1 MSNARGVNARGA
13 LGRYGE
19 ELAARR
25 LTEAGMTVLE
35 RNWRCG
41 RTGEIDI
48 VARDGDALVVCEVK
62 TRRAGAFE
70 HPMAA
75 VTPTKADRL
84 RGLARTLAA
93 GTRRG
98 PTGRRPHRRRGRRPP
113 RARRTRRGARTGGGL
128 MGFARTCSVAL
139 VGVEGVIVEV
149 QADLEPGV
157 AAFTLVGLPDKS
169 LTESKDRVRAAVVN
183 SGAEWPQKKLTVG
196 LSPASVPKA
205 GSGFDLAVACAV
217 LGASERIDPRMLS
230 DIVMIG
236 ELGLDGRVRP
246 VRGIL
251 PAVLAAA
258 EAGYEQVVVPE
269 CAAAEASLVPGVSV
283 LGVRTLRQLIAVL
296 ADEPVPDEEPDEGR
310 PDPLMAGLR
319 LPGTGAAT
327 GMHTVGAAQQ
337 DQGHDLADVVG
348 QLAAR
353 TAVEVAAAGGHHL
366 FLEGPPGAGKTMLAE
381 RLPAILPSL
390 AKEESLEVTA
400 VHSVAG
406 LLPAGKPLVDVPPY
420 CAPHH
425 SATMQALVGGG
436 QGVARPGAVS
446 LAHRGV
452 LFLDETPEF
461 SSQALDALR
470 QPLEAGHVVIAR
482 SAGVVRFP
490 AKFLMVLAANP
501 CPCGRFS
508 RTDDLCECP
517 PAAIRRYQARL
528 SGPLLDRVDL
538 RVEVD
543 RVTRSEL
550 SQSAARGESTAVV
563 AERVRAAR
571 ERAALRL
578 AGTLWRTNSEVP
590 GRELRSR
597 WHAAPGAMDEA
608 ERSLERGLLTAR
620 GLDRVLRV
628 AWTIADLVGHDR
640 PDAADV
646 NLALQLRTG
655 VPRGMPM
662 AIGALT

>member
-1 MSNARGVNARGA
+1 
-13 LGRYGE
+13 
-19 ELAARR
+19 
-25 LTEAGMTVLE
+25 
-35 RNWRCG
+35 
-41 RTGEIDI
+41 
-48 VARDGDALVVCEVK
+48 
-62 TRRAGAFE
+62 
-70 HPMAA
+70 
-75 VTPTKADRL
+75 
-84 RGLARTLAA
+84 
-93 GTRRG
+93 
-98 PTGRRPHRRRGRRPP
+98 
-113 RARRTRRGARTGGGL
+113 
-128 MGFARTCSVAL
+128 MGFARTCAVAL
-139 VGVEGVIVEV
+139 VGVEGVVVEV

-169 LTESKDRVRAAVVN
+169 LTESRDRVRAAVVN
-183 SGAEWPQKKLTVG
+183 SGGEWPQKKLTVG

-217 LGASERIDPRMLS
+217 LGAAERIDPRVLA

-258 EAGYEQVVVPE
+258 DAGYEQVVVPE

-283 LGVRTLRQLIAVL
+283 LGVRSLRQLIAVL
-296 ADEPVPDEEPDEGR
+296 ADEPVPDEEPHEPGR
-310 PDPLMAGLR
+310 PDPLLAGLR
-319 LPGTGAAT
+319 VPGTGAAT
-327 GMHTVGAAQQ
+327 GMHSAGAAQQ
-337 DQGHDLADVVG
+337 DHGHDLADVVG
-348 QLAAR
+348 QTSAR

-381 RLPAILPSL
+381 RLPAVLPRL
-390 AKEESLEVTA
+390 AREESLEVTA

-406 LLPAGKPLVDVPPY
+406 LLPPGKPLIDVAPY

-436 QGVARPGAVS
+436 PGIARPGAVS
-446 LAHRGV
+446 LSHRGV

-461 SSQALDALR
+461 NTQALDALR

-508 RTDDLCECP
+508 QTDDFCECP
-517 PAAIRRYQARL
+517 PSAVRRYQARL

-538 RVEVD
+538 RVQVD
-543 RVTRSEL
+543 RVTRDQL
-550 SQSAARGESTAVV
+550 AGRGARGEPTAVV
-563 AERVRAAR
+563 ADRVRAAR
-571 ERAALRL
+571 DRAATRF
-578 AGTLWRTNSEVP
+578 AGTPWRTNSEVP

-597 WHAAPGAMDEA
+597 WHAVSGAMDEA
-608 ERSLERGLLTAR
+608 ERNLERGVLTAR

-628 AWTIADLVGHDR
+628 AWTVADLVGHDR
-640 PDAADV
+640 PDATDV
-646 NLALQLRTG
+646 ALALQLRTG
-655 VPRGMPM
+655 VPRGVPM

>member
-1 MSNARGVNARGA
+1 
-13 LGRYGE
+13 
-19 ELAARR
+19 
-25 LTEAGMTVLE
+25 
-35 RNWRCG
+35 
-41 RTGEIDI
+41 
-48 VARDGDALVVCEVK
+48 
-62 TRRAGAFE
+62 
-70 HPMAA
+70 
-75 VTPTKADRL
+75 
-84 RGLARTLAA
+84 
-93 GTRRG
+93 
-98 PTGRRPHRRRGRRPP
+98 
-113 RARRTRRGARTGGGL
+113 
-128 MGFARTCSVAL
+128 MGFARTCAVAL
-139 VGVEGVIVEV
+139 VGVEGVVVEV

-169 LTESKDRVRAAVVN
+169 LTESRDRVRAAVVN
-183 SGAEWPQKKLTVG
+183 SGGEWPQKKLTVG

-217 LGASERIDPRMLS
+217 LGASERIDPRVLA

-258 EAGYEQVVVPE
+258 DAGYEQVVVPE

-283 LGVRTLRQLIAVL
+283 LGVRSLRQLIAVL
-296 ADEPVPDEEPDEGR
+296 ADEPVPEEEPDELGR
-310 PDPLMAGLR
+310 PDPLLAGLR
-319 LPGTGAAT
+319 VPGTGAAT
-327 GMHTVGAAQQ
+327 GMHSLGAAQHE
-337 DQGHDLADVVG
+337 QGHDLADVVG
-348 QLAAR
+348 QISAR

-381 RLPAILPSL
+381 RLPAILPRL
-390 AKEESLEVTA
+390 TREESLEVTA

-406 LLPAGKPLVDVPPY
+406 LLPPGKPLIDIAPY

-446 LAHRGV
+446 LSHRGV

-461 SSQALDALR
+461 GSRALDALR

-508 RTDDLCECP
+508 RTDDFCECP
-517 PAAIRRYQARL
+517 PSAVRRYQARL

-543 RVTRSEL
+543 RVTRAEL
-550 SQSAARGESTAVV
+550 TQRGARGESTATV
-563 AERVRAAR
+563 ADRVRAAR
-571 ERAALRL
+571 QRAAARL
-578 AGTLWRTNSEVP
+578 AGTPWRTNSEIP

-597 WHAAPGAMDEA
+597 WHAASGAMDEA
-608 ERSLERGLLTAR
+608 ECNLERGVLTAR

-628 AWTIADLVGHDR
+628 AWTVADLVGHDR
-640 PDAADV
+640 PDATDV
-646 NLALQLRTG
+646 ALALQLRTG
-655 VPRGMPM
+655 VPRGVPM

>member
-1 MSNARGVNARGA
+1 
-13 LGRYGE
+13 
-19 ELAARR
+19 
-25 LTEAGMTVLE
+25 
-35 RNWRCG
+35 
-41 RTGEIDI
+41 
-48 VARDGDALVVCEVK
+48 
-62 TRRAGAFE
+62 
-70 HPMAA
+70 
-75 VTPTKADRL
+75 
-84 RGLARTLAA
+84 
-93 GTRRG
+93 
-98 PTGRRPHRRRGRRPP
+98 
-113 RARRTRRGARTGGGL
+113 

-139 VGVEGVIVEV
+139 VGVEGVVVEV

-169 LTESKDRVRAAVVN
+169 LTESRDRVRAAVVN
-183 SGAEWPQKKLTVG
+183 SGGEWPQKKLTVG

-217 LGASERIDPRMLS
+217 LGASERIDPRVLA

-258 EAGYEQVVVPE
+258 DAGYEQVVVPE

-296 ADEPVPDEEPDEGR
+296 ADEPVPDEAPDEPGR
-310 PDPLMAGLR
+310 PDPLLAGLR
-319 LPGTGAAT
+319 VPGTGAAT
-327 GMHTVGAAQQ
+327 GMHSSGAAQQ
-337 DQGHDLADVVG
+337 DHGHDLADVVG
-348 QLAAR
+348 QISAR

-381 RLPAILPSL
+381 RLPAILPRL
-390 AKEESLEVTA
+390 AREESLEVTA

-406 LLPAGKPLVDVPPY
+406 LLPPGKPLIDVAPY

-436 QGVARPGAVS
+436 PGIARPGAVS
-446 LAHRGV
+446 LSHRGV

-461 SSQALDALR
+461 NTQALDALR

-490 AKFLMVLAANP
+490 ARFLMVLAANP

-508 RTDDLCECP
+508 QTDDFCECP
-517 PAAIRRYQARL
+517 PSAIRRYQARL

-538 RVEVD
+538 RVQVD
-543 RVTRSEL
+543 RVTRDQL
-550 SQSAARGESTAVV
+550 AGRGARGESTAVV
-563 AERVRAAR
+563 ADRVRAAR
-571 ERAALRL
+571 ERAAMRF
-578 AGTLWRTNSEVP
+578 AGTPWRTNSDVP

-597 WHAAPGAMDEA
+597 WHAVSGAMDEA
-608 ERSLERGLLTAR
+608 ERNLERGVLTAR

-628 AWTIADLVGHDR
+628 AWTVADLSGHDR
-640 PDAADV
+640 PDATDV
-646 NLALQLRTG
+646 ALALQLRTG
-655 VPRGMPM
+655 VPRGVPM

>member
-1 MSNARGVNARGA
+1 
-13 LGRYGE
+13 
-19 ELAARR
+19 
-25 LTEAGMTVLE
+25 
-35 RNWRCG
+35 
-41 RTGEIDI
+41 
-48 VARDGDALVVCEVK
+48 
-62 TRRAGAFE
+62 
-70 HPMAA
+70 
-75 VTPTKADRL
+75 
-84 RGLARTLAA
+84 
-93 GTRRG
+93 
-98 PTGRRPHRRRGRRPP
+98 
-113 RARRTRRGARTGGGL
+113 

-251 PAVLAAA
+251 PAVLAVA

>member
-1 MSNARGVNARGA
+1 
-13 LGRYGE
+13 
-19 ELAARR
+19 
-25 LTEAGMTVLE
+25 
-35 RNWRCG
+35 
-41 RTGEIDI
+41 
-48 VARDGDALVVCEVK
+48 
-62 TRRAGAFE
+62 
-70 HPMAA
+70 
-75 VTPTKADRL
+75 
-84 RGLARTLAA
+84 
-93 GTRRG
+93 
-98 PTGRRPHRRRGRRPP
+98 
-113 RARRTRRGARTGGGL
+113 

-139 VGVEGVIVEV
+139 VGVEGVVVEV

-217 LGASERIDPRMLS
+217 LGASERIDPRALS

-319 LPGTGAAT
+319 LPGAGAAT
-327 GMHTVGAAQQ
+327 GVHTAGAAQQ
-337 DQGHDLADVVG
+337 DHGHDLADVVG

-381 RLPAILPSL
+381 RLPAILPKL
-390 AKEESLEVTA
+390 AREESLEVTA
-400 VHSVAG
+400 VHSIAG
-406 LLPAGKPLVDVPPY
+406 LLPAGKPLVDDAPY

-425 SATMQALVGGG
+425 SATMQSLVGGG
-436 QGVARPGAVS
+436 QGIARPGAVS

-461 SSQALDALR
+461 SSHALDALR

-517 PAAIRRYQARL
+517 SAAIRRYQARL

-543 RVTRSEL
+543 RVTRTEL
-550 SQSAARGESTAVV
+550 TGRGARGESTATV
-563 AERVRAAR
+563 ADRVRSAR
-571 ERAALRL
+571 ERAAERL
-578 AGTLWRTNSEVP
+578 LGTPWRTNSEVP

-608 ERSLERGLLTAR
+608 ERCLERGGLTAR

-640 PDAADV
+640 PDATDV
-646 NLALQLRTG
+646 SLALQLRTG
-655 VPRGMPM
+655 VPRGVPM

>member
-1 MSNARGVNARGA
+1 
-13 LGRYGE
+13 
-19 ELAARR
+19 
-25 LTEAGMTVLE
+25 
-35 RNWRCG
+35 
-41 RTGEIDI
+41 
-48 VARDGDALVVCEVK
+48 
-62 TRRAGAFE
+62 
-70 HPMAA
+70 
-75 VTPTKADRL
+75 
-84 RGLARTLAA
+84 
-93 GTRRG
+93 
-98 PTGRRPHRRRGRRPP
+98 
-113 RARRTRRGARTGGGL
+113 

-139 VGVEGVIVEV
+139 VGVEGVVVEV

-183 SGAEWPQKKLTVG
+183 SGSAWPQKKLTVG
-196 LSPASVPKA
+196 LSPASVPKS
-205 GSGFDLAVACAV
+205 GSGFDLAVAAAV
-217 LGASERIDPRMLS
+217 LGAAERIDPRVLA

-258 EAGYEQVVVPE
+258 DAGYEQVVVPE

-283 LGVRTLRQLIAVL
+283 LGVRSLRQLIAVL
-296 ADEPVPDEEPDEGR
+296 ADEPVPDEEPDDLSR
-310 PDPLMAGLR
+310 PDPLLAGLR
-319 LPGTGAAT
+319 VPGTGAAT
-327 GMHTVGAAQQ
+327 GMHSVGAAHH
-337 DQGHDLADVVG
+337 DPGHDLADVVG
-348 QLAAR
+348 QLSAR
-353 TAVEVAAAGGHHL
+353 TAVEVSAAGGHHL

-381 RLPAILPSL
+381 RLPAILPRLSRQD
-390 AKEESLEVTA
+390 SLEVTA

-406 LLPAGKPLVDVPPY
+406 LLPPGKPLIDVAPY

-436 QGVARPGAVS
+436 PGIARPGAVS
-446 LAHRGV
+446 LSHRGI

-461 SSQALDALR
+461 NSQALDALR

-490 AKFLMVLAANP
+490 ARFQMVLAANP

-508 RTDDLCECP
+508 QTDDFCECP
-517 PAAIRRYQARL
+517 PMTIRRYQARL

-543 RVTRSEL
+543 RVTRAEL
-550 SQSAARGESTAVV
+550 TERGARGESTATV
-563 AERVRAAR
+563 ADRVREAR
-571 ERAALRL
+571 ERARARL
-578 AGTLWRTNSEVP
+578 AGTPWQTNSEVP

-597 WHAAPGAMDEA
+597 WQAVRGAMDEA
-608 ERSLERGLLTAR
+608 ERSLERGMLTAR
-620 GLDRVLRV
+620 GIDRVLRV
-628 AWTIADLVGHDR
+628 AWTVADLKGHDR
-640 PDAADV
+640 PDATDV
-646 NLALQLRTG
+646 ALALQLRTG
-655 VPRGMPM
+655 VPRGAPM

>member
-1 MSNARGVNARGA
+1 
-13 LGRYGE
+13 
-19 ELAARR
+19 
-25 LTEAGMTVLE
+25 
-35 RNWRCG
+35 
-41 RTGEIDI
+41 
-48 VARDGDALVVCEVK
+48 
-62 TRRAGAFE
+62 
-70 HPMAA
+70 
-75 VTPTKADRL
+75 
-84 RGLARTLAA
+84 
-93 GTRRG
+93 
-98 PTGRRPHRRRGRRPP
+98 
-113 RARRTRRGARTGGGL
+113 
-128 MGFARTCSVAL
+128 MGFARTCAVAL
-139 VGVEGVIVEV
+139 VGVEGVVVEV

-169 LTESKDRVRAAVVN
+169 LTESRDRVRAAVVN
-183 SGAEWPQKKLTVG
+183 SGGEWPQKKLTVG

-217 LGASERIDPRMLS
+217 LGAAERIDPRVLA
-230 DIVMIG
+230 DVVMIG

-258 EAGYEQVVVPE
+258 DAGYEQVVVPE
-269 CAAAEASLVPGVSV
+269 CAAAEACLVPGVSV
-283 LGVRTLRQLIAVL
+283 LGVRSLRQLVAVL
-296 ADEPVPDEEPDEGR
+296 TDEPVPDEDPDEQGR
-310 PDPLMAGLR
+310 PDPLLAGLR
-319 LPGTGAAT
+319 VPGAAAAT
-327 GMHTVGAAQQ
+327 GMHGTGAAQH

-381 RLPAILPSL
+381 RLPAILPPL
-390 AKEESLEVTA
+390 DRQESLEVTA

-406 LLPAGKPLVDVPPY
+406 LLPPGKPLIDVAPY

-436 QGVARPGAVS
+436 PGVARPGAVS

-461 SSQALDALR
+461 SSHALDALR
-470 QPLEAGHVVIAR
+470 QPLESGHVVIAR

-508 RTDDLCECP
+508 QTNDLCECP
-517 PAAIRRYQARL
+517 PSAIRRYQARL

-538 RVEVD
+538 RVEAD
-543 RVTRSEL
+543 RVTRAEL
-550 SQSAARGESTAVV
+550 TANGARGESTATV
-563 AERVRAAR
+563 AARVRTAR
-571 ERAALRL
+571 ERAAARL
-578 AGTLWRTNSEVP
+578 AGTPWRTNSDIP

-597 WHAAPGAMDEA
+597 WRAAPGAMDDA
-608 ERSLERGLLTAR
+608 ERSLERGVLTAR

-628 AWTIADLVGHDR
+628 AWTVADLAGHDR
-640 PDAADV
+640 PDAGDV
-646 NLALQLRTG
+646 ALALQLRTG
-655 VPRGMPM
+655 VPRGVPT
-662 AIGALT
+662 AIGAPA

>member
-1 MSNARGVNARGA
+1 
-13 LGRYGE
+13 
-19 ELAARR
+19 
-25 LTEAGMTVLE
+25 
-35 RNWRCG
+35 
-41 RTGEIDI
+41 
-48 VARDGDALVVCEVK
+48 
-62 TRRAGAFE
+62 
-70 HPMAA
+70 
-75 VTPTKADRL
+75 
-84 RGLARTLAA
+84 
-93 GTRRG
+93 
-98 PTGRRPHRRRGRRPP
+98 
-113 RARRTRRGARTGGGL
+113 

-139 VGVEGVIVEV
+139 VGVEGVVVEV

-169 LTESKDRVRAAVVN
+169 LTESRDRVRAAVVN

-196 LSPASVPKA
+196 LSPASVPKS
-205 GSGFDLAVACAV
+205 GSGFDLAVAAAV
-217 LGASERIDPRMLS
+217 LGAAERIDPRVLA
-230 DIVMIG
+230 DILMIG

-269 CAAAEASLVPGVSV
+269 CAAAEASLVPGVSI
-283 LGVRTLRQLIAVL
+283 LGVRSLRQLIAVL
-296 ADEPVPDEEPDEGR
+296 ADEPVPDEEQDRQGG

-319 LPGTGAAT
+319 MPGTGAAT
-327 GMHTVGAAQQ
+327 GMHSMGAAQH
-337 DQGHDLADVVG
+337 DHDHDLADVVG
-348 QLAAR
+348 QTSAR

-381 RLPAILPSL
+381 RLPAILPRL
-390 AKEESLEVTA
+390 GRAESLEVTA

-406 LLPAGKPLVDVPPY
+406 LLPPGKPLIDVAPY

-436 QGVARPGAVS
+436 PGVARPGAVS

-461 SSQALDALR
+461 SSHALDALR

-490 AKFLMVLAANP
+490 ARFLMVLAANP

-508 RTDDLCECP
+508 QKDDLCECS
-517 PAAIRRYQARL
+517 PASIRRYQARL

-543 RVTRSEL
+543 RVTRREL
-550 SQSAARGESTAVV
+550 AGDGTRGDSTATV
-563 AERVRAAR
+563 ADRVRGAR
-571 ERAALRL
+571 ERATARL
-578 AGTLWRTNSEVP
+578 AGTPWRSNSEVP

-597 WHAAPGAMDEA
+597 WYAAPGALEDA
-608 ERSLERGLLTAR
+608 ERCLERGVLTAR

-628 AWTIADLVGHDR
+628 AWTVADLVGHDR
-640 PDAADV
+640 PDARDV
-646 NLALQLRTG
+646 ALALQLRTG
-655 VPRGMPM
+655 VPRGVPM
-662 AIGALT
+662 ELGALT

>member
-1 MSNARGVNARGA
+1 
-13 LGRYGE
+13 
-19 ELAARR
+19 
-25 LTEAGMTVLE
+25 
-35 RNWRCG
+35 
-41 RTGEIDI
+41 
-48 VARDGDALVVCEVK
+48 
-62 TRRAGAFE
+62 
-70 HPMAA
+70 
-75 VTPTKADRL
+75 
-84 RGLARTLAA
+84 
-93 GTRRG
+93 
-98 PTGRRPHRRRGRRPP
+98 
-113 RARRTRRGARTGGGL
+113 

-139 VGVEGVIVEV
+139 VGVEGVVVEV

-169 LTESKDRVRAAVVN
+169 LTESRDRVRAAVVN
-183 SGAEWPQKKLTVG
+183 SGGEWPQKKLTVG

-205 GSGFDLAVACAV
+205 GSGFDLAVASAV
-217 LGASERIDPRMLS
+217 LGASERIDPRVLT

-258 EAGYEQVVVPE
+258 DAGYELVVVPE

-283 LGVRTLRQLIAVL
+283 LGVRSLRQLIALL
-296 ADEPVPDEEPDEGR
+296 ADEPVPEEEPDEQGR
-310 PDPLMAGLR
+310 PDPLLAGLR
-319 LPGTGAAT
+319 MPGTGAAT
-327 GMHTVGAAQQ
+327 GMHSLGGARH

-348 QLAAR
+348 QRSAR

-381 RLPAILPSL
+381 RLPAVLPRL
-390 AKEESLEVTA
+390 TRQDSLEVTA

-406 LLPAGKPLVDVPPY
+406 LLPPGKPLIDVAPY

-425 SATMQALVGGG
+425 SATMQSLVGGG
-436 QGVARPGAVS
+436 PGIARPGAVS

-461 SSQALDALR
+461 SGRTLDALR

-490 AKFLMVLAANP
+490 ARFQMVLAANP

-508 RTDDLCECP
+508 LRDGLCECP
-517 PAAIRRYQARL
+517 PSAIRRYQARL

-543 RVTRSEL
+543 PVSRTEL
-550 SQSAARGESTAVV
+550 AHRGPGGESTATV
-563 AERVRAAR
+563 ADRVRAAR
-571 ERAALRL
+571 ERAAVRL
-578 AGTLWRTNSEVP
+578 AGTPWRTNSEVP
-590 GRELRSR
+590 GRELRTR
-597 WHAAPGAMDEA
+597 YHAAPGAMDDA
-608 ERSLERGLLTAR
+608 ERNLERGVLTAR

-628 AWTIADLVGHDR
+628 AWTVADLVGHDR
-640 PDAADV
+640 PDAGDV
-646 NLALQLRTG
+646 ALALQLRTG
-655 VPRGMPM
+655 VPRGVPM
-662 AIGALT
+662 ALGAGGARGAQGAQGAVA